1 MSKSLKINQFVN
13 KQFEDIKLQ
22 GTQGIIKKSLLLIKL
37 LIRFLLNVLSLIP
50 CLVIRLL
57 SPWIIIRIER
67 INSGNFGDFVWMK
80 SMYYCK
86 KHLKIDQPKKKFINL
101 PILFFRFN

>member
-57 SPWIIIRIER
+57 SPWIIIRIEI
-67 INSGNFGDFVWMK
+67 INSGNFADFVWMT
-80 SMYYCK
+80 SMY
-86 KHLKIDQPKKKFINL
+86 
-101 PILFFRFN
+101 